1 MKEFQKLFESSRAVT
16 ESSYGKKSVKKV
28 AKHIQHVD
36 NEGSIKSKNESALR
50 NFNVYPTF
58 QQWLKFMD
66 ENAVKLHGKDPYC
79 VALEL
84 GMRTERRTNRSAY
97 VPSPQKK
104 RWLPFWG
111 MHLSWL
117 LPPYNDEAVMRCQ
130 SHDAEFFRHYGET
143 ADLSN
148 IQKYAAIALEETIA
162 TMRPDTLNK
171 WKAGND
177 I

>member
-104 RWLPFWG
+104 R
-111 MHLSWL
+111 
-117 LPPYNDEAVMRCQ
+117 NDEAVMRCQ